1 MRRGSTAKPPSPDS
15 PPRSLARTSGP
26 WRKLAEM
33 NGFKTDCFNE
43 RVWPD
48 QDAEGIYD
56 RTSSVGLNAPGPRGS
71 WTEGTPHF
79 HSACYEGALSGIRG
93 AGGQT
98 LAHKQRLAPVGR
110 SQVPP
115 ARSKGP
121 RGACVSSPPSR
132 CETSSCDL
140 DRRPW
145 VRPWRMPWS
154 DISPKG
160 SFASSRTGRRSRP
173 KRISS
178 GPATRT
184 QKSNRLTTDASLRLC
199 GSQT

>member
-115 ARSKGP
+115 ARRASWWVRMTVRHHP
-121 RGACVSSPPSR
+121 SSPVSRPSR
-132 CETSSCDL
+132 CETSSCNL
-140 DRRPW
+140 HRRP
-145 VRPWRMPWS
+145 
-154 DISPKG
+154 
-160 SFASSRTGRRSRP
+160 
-173 KRISS
+173 
-178 GPATRT
+178 
-184 QKSNRLTTDASLRLC
+184 
-199 GSQT
+199 